1 MFRRPSQKFACKFQQ
16 QQQQQQQQSN
26 AQLGSVPRQSPSSS
40 QTSPASASA
49 KPKRS
54 SSILG
59 KFMKRASSSSSPT
72 TPAATSATTT
82 ATATAAALKNFDIP
96 RQQHQTLLD
105 EPSSPALSSNSQFSS
120 PLSYYSDQSS
130 LESPPMAANEKLP
143 ADWELRYDTILCQFY
158 YVNTKENIVQF
169 DSPLEVITH

>member
-16 QQQQQQQQSN
+16 QRQQQQQQSN

-59 KFMKRASSSSSPT
+59 KFMKRASSSPT